1 MTSIPATAP
10 TGTPRATPRAGRVR
24 RIDAVWF
31 VATVVMTGL
40 LAVVPVLFNPRFYY
54 ADDTQAGAYPIWVS
68 IGDSL
73 RAGELPFFEPDRW
86 MAGNLVAEGQWGT
99 FNPLIWLVGLG
110 ATVVTHGAL
119 YSALVK
125 IAFLAIGAGG
135 VFVLLRQLGA
145 RPGWS
150 LVGGVVVTGSGF
162 TMYIDAA
169 SWVTSLFV
177 WALLPW
183 ALCGLRAVG
192 VQRRSVLLS
201 FVPGFLLITVG
212 YVHGTLML
220 VVAIVGVMLEVA
232 LRRDW
237 RALGRT
243 VVAGALLGLVALAVY
258 LPGVL
263 SSGVTVRDSD
273 QVKNSN
279 FMSPDLSGLGSA
291 AAPTAQPW
299 LTGFWGTPVGAPLMY
314 VTWLLPLVVMVDWR
328 RARALVPSLV
338 SVLVVG
344 VGAALLAFGPSDM
357 GPLRFPA
364 RVLPYLSIALV
375 VVVVVVLSRAG
386 RRPTVRLAVLGG
398 VWLAV
403 STYLGYAE
411 APEQA
416 QILLTGSVV
425 ALLGIVGMMAVLS
438 RSRSQTAF
446 AGVAV
451 VATAL
456 VVVVQH
462 HFFPYSPLPDFGLPS
477 DREGSRSVLA
487 EAEGDAM
494 VLGDPM
500 QTDIDWSQTSYA
512 NAWLLSDATVTN
524 VYSPLM
530 HRAYSEDLCVD
541 SHGAVCW
548 ETAAHLLRTDDAT
561 GLPLVDLL
569 SLSTLQI
576 LARPDGGEPGV
587 EASDPYAFLP
597 TPVGWTEVRRDDFAA
612 VWVRDE
618 PVPGAGGV
626 VWSSEGTEILTST
639 TSSTTVTLDVG
650 AVPAEGGT
658 VVLSRLDWPGYTVDG
673 GTLGESSRDYLL
685 TVEVPPAS
693 AGSTV
698 TVSFSPPG
706 WTVSLVAIGTAI
718 MGAVALSVL
727 PIIRRR
733 RG

>member
-1 MTSIPATAP
+1 MTSIPAAETAHP
-10 TGTPRATPRAGRVR
+10 SQAPRAETGRR
-24 RIDAVWF
+24 SSAVWF
-31 VATVVMTGL
+31 LATVAVTGL
-40 LAVVPVLFNPRFYY
+40 LATIPLLFNPRFYY

-68 IGDSL
+68 IGDSI

-119 YSALVK
+119 YSAIVK
-125 IAFLAIGAGG
+125 IAFLAIAAGG

-145 RPGWS
+145 RPAWA
-150 LVGGVVVTGSGF
+150 LVGGVVGAGSGF
-162 TMYIDAA
+162 TVYIDAA

-183 ALCGLRAVG
+183 ALWGLRAVG
-192 VQRRSVLLS
+192 VHRRSVLLS
-201 FVPGFLLITVG
+201 FVPGFLLVTVG

-220 VVAIVGVMLEVA
+220 VVAVVGVMLEVA

-243 VVAGALLGLVALAVY
+243 VVAGGLLGLVALAVY

-263 SSGVTVRDSD
+263 SSGVTARDSD
-273 QVKNSN
+273 KIENTN

-314 VTWLLPLVVMVDWR
+314 VAWLLPLAVLVDWR
-328 RARALVPSLV
+328 RARALTPSLV
-338 SVLVVG
+338 AVLVVG
-344 VGAALLAFGPSDM
+344 GGAAVLAFGPSDM

-364 RVLPYLSIALV
+364 RVLPYLSVVLV
-375 VVVVVVLSRAG
+375 VVVVLLLSRAG
-386 RRPTVRLAVLGG
+386 RRPTVRLGVLAAL
-398 VWLAV
+398 WLLI
-403 STYLGYAE
+403 SSFLGYAE
-411 APEQA
+411 APEQV
-416 QILLTGSVV
+416 QILVIGSVV
-425 ALLGIVGMMAVLS
+425 ALLGIGGVMVVLS
-438 RSRSQTAF
+438 RSRSQTAL

-451 VATAL
+451 AATAL

-477 DREGSRSVLA
+477 DREASRSVLA
-487 EAEGDAM
+487 EARGDAM

-500 QTDIDWSQTSYA
+500 QTEIDWSRTSFA

-530 HRAYSEDLCVD
+530 HRAYAEDLCVD
-541 SHGAVCW
+541 SHGMVCW
-548 ETAAHLLRTDDAT
+548 ETATHLLGTDEAT

-569 SLSTLQI
+569 SLSTLQV

-587 EASDPYAFLP
+587 EASDPYTFLP
-597 TPVGWTEVRRDDFAA
+597 VPEGWSEVQRDDFSAL
-612 VWVRDE
+612 WVRDE
-618 PVPGAGGV
+618 PVAGAGGV
-626 VWSSEGTEILTST
+626 VWASEGTEISASTTTST
-639 TSSTTVTLDVG
+639 SVTLDV
-650 AVPAEGGT
+650 ADVPAEGGS

-673 GTLGESSRDYLL
+673 GTVGESTRDYLL
-685 TVEVPPAS
+685 TVEIPPTS

-698 TVSFSPPG
+698 VVTFSPPG
-706 WTVSLVAIGTAI
+706 WSVSVMAVGAAVL
-718 MGAVALSVL
+718 GAVVLAVL
-727 PIIRRR
+727 PLVRRR
-733 RG
+733 RD